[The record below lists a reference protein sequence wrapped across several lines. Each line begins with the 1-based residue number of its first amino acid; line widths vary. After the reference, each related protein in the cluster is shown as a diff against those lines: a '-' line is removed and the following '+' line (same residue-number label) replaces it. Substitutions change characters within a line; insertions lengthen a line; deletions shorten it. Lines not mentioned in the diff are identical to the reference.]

1 MTERKHSELPWT
13 VITDGETLKIKWFN
27 GGSIANA
34 MFTNL
39 NRERLPAEANAAF
52 IVTACNAHY
61 DLVEALEEMISK
73 LEIAARLE
81 CSEPFDIEKLP
92 LVKKGRTALS
102 KARGDA

>member
-61 DLVEALEEMISK
+61 NLVEALGN
-73 LEIAARLE
+73 ARLE
-81 CSEPFDIEKLP
+81 IEYLHGKFQET
-92 LVKKGRTALS
+92 GTGNATINHIAAALS

>member
-1 MTERKHSELPWT
+1 MTERKHNELPWT
-13 VITDGETLKIKWFN
+13 VITDGETLKIKWYN
-27 GGSIANA
+27 GGCIANA

-61 DLVEALEEMISK
+61 NLVEALGN
-73 LEIAARLE
+73 ARLE
-81 CSEPFDIEKLP
+81 IEYLHGKFQET
-92 LVKKGRTALS
+92 GTGNATINHIDAALS